1 MNTAQKKS
9 DPGCGGKPQEA
20 KVLVL
25 LLIPKL
31 TLTLHRNAIDK
42 RLTIIDRFKQ
52 QKNTA
57 LSTNFIPLKRSDLV
71 AQLVEQLTLNQLSK
85 CSQSFNR
92 RYYFTNT
99 ILRHKVRQNVHRTNN
114 YCNR

>member
-71 AQLVEQLTLNQLSK
+71 AQLVEQLTLNQWVESSSLSQVTENQRLEIK
-85 CSQSFNR
+85 FARC
-92 RYYFTNT
+92 
-99 ILRHKVRQNVHRTNN
+99 
-114 YCNR
+114 